1 MKRYPHRFQIFWA
14 AILTLFY
21 VSLPPPAMAETAFK
35 SEYSSRSGPSSVW
48 KTRVGSGFQKDTV
61 NAGLTA
67 GAGFGIKIFGGQES
81 HDLALACGHIGWM
94 MTDVMYEN
102 RWYEGNLEF
111 WGEVFAG
118 GQYNPVSRYVLGLS
132 IGPRYNLI
140 TGSRWVPFLDI
151 GAGISGTDIGEPDLS
166 TTFQFNVQ
174 IGVGT
179 HYFFL
184 DDMALTL
191 QVRGIHLSNA
201 QIVMPNNGT
210 NSILF
215 MIGATGFF

>member
-1 MKRYPHRFQIFWA
+1 
-14 AILTLFY
+14 
-21 VSLPPPAMAETAFK
+21 MAETAFK
-35 SEYSSRSGPSSVW
+35 SE
-48 KTRVGSGFQKDTV
+48 
-61 NAGLTA
+61 
-67 GAGFGIKIFGGQES
+67 
-81 HDLALACGHIGWM
+81 
-94 MTDVMYEN
+94 
-102 RWYEGNLEF
+102 
-111 WGEVFAG
+111 
-118 GQYNPVSRYVLGLS
+118 
-132 IGPRYNLI
+132 
-140 TGSRWVPFLDI
+140 
-151 GAGISGTDIGEPDLS
+151 SGTDIGEPDLN

-215 MIGATGFF
+215 MIGATDSFKMRFAVTVCII